1 MEKSK
6 QFALSHLTLY
16 AKGWYL
22 RTDDIWE
29 DLKKILELD
38 DYSPFS
44 KNDVYSII
52 TSRFS
57 EFEHRSSELRQV
69 LFGIHPSE
77 CWKYGYYT
85 KDNEHWFHRI
95 DVQLPMYDMQT
106 AFIYYVL
113 SNLRNLNKT
122 KWNVKLPKYT
132 KYPKSKDITLSK
144 VYEIF
149 VKPKKAA

>member
-38 DYSPFS
+38 NYTPFT
-44 KNDVYSII
+44 KGDVYSII
-52 TSRFS
+52 AARFS
-57 EFEHRSSELRQV
+57 EFDHRSSELFEV
-69 LFGIHPSE
+69 LKGIHPNS

-85 KDNEHWFHRI
+85 KDNKHWFHRI
-95 DVQLPMYDMQT
+95 DRQLPEYDMPT
-106 AFIYYVL
+106 AFLYYVRSTL
-113 SNLRNLNKT
+113 VSLDREHWKI
-122 KWNVKLPKYT
+122 KLPKYT
-132 KYPKSKDITLSK
+132 KYPKSKDITLGK

-149 VKPKKAA
+149 VKPKKVA

>member
-22 RTDDIWE
+22 RTDNIWE
-29 DLKKILELD
+29 DLIKILELD
-38 DYSPFS
+38 NYTAFT

-52 TSRFS
+52 SGRFS
-57 EFEHRSSELRQV
+57 EFDHRTSKLQQV
-69 LFGIHPSE
+69 LYGIHPNE

-95 DVQLPMYDMQT
+95 DVDLPKYDMPT
-106 AFIYYVL
+106 AFLYYVL
-113 SNLRNLNKT
+113 SNLRDLET
-122 KWNVKLPKYT
+122 KNWIVKIPKYT
-132 KYPKSKDITLSK
+132 KYPKSKEITLKK

-149 VKPKKAA
+149 VKPKIAA